1 MDSKNPLGVQIENEL
16 KDYFTRVVRIGEDW
30 YSQERLVRRIGMFE
44 NKVYPTGKFDTEGN
58 YKFWFDIISPRVS
71 AEVKNIDFDTKDVFV
86 YSNREIDTLPN
97 LVTNLK
103 VGEYMKKTGQAEE
116 INSSIEEGSA
126 RGNVVWKKVRG
137 TYERVD
143 GRNFFVINQTA
154 ENLDESPV
162 IERHE
167 LSAKQL
173 RAKKEKWQ
181 YIKEALEDCKTNS
194 YSNSSED
201 QDNESTTPFYEI
213 YERNGE
219 VALKDLKEWKTENG
233 VKTDAVAEG
242 DEDIYILAKVIG
254 AGLKP
259 DSSGTAEIKH
269 VLFAE
274 EMSKMPYEEYHRSA
288 YKGKWY
294 REGLYELLFDL
305 QIRANQIGN
314 QIAQGLEWSS
324 KTIFV
329 SPDNVGADNVIAD
342 LMNGDIVKASTLS
355 QVPVRM
361 QGIDQLIADW
371 NRVINQANEIANSQE
386 IVLGITPAS
395 GTPLG
400 TSRLLNQNAGKLF
413 DFIREKIAIP
423 FGAIFEN
430 WIVPSLIKDIK
441 MQDVL
446 RLTGDSDMM
455 NRFYELVVDS
465 WYVNNLAEIGA
476 HSEEVAET
484 IKADKMEELVARPEI
499 MIEGLKEVFQD
510 YKPFVSVVITGENT
524 RLPQEIEDL
533 ATFIGLETD
542 PIRRSAMIELAMKKK
557 SIDVAGLPKSDPE
570 QIQNPTQPSPSSPPD
585 IEVGAET

>member
-1 MDSKNPLGVQIENEL
+1 MPDTINPLGVQIEDEL

-30 YSQERLVRRIGMFE
+30 YSQEKLVRRIGMFE

-86 YSNREIDTLPN
+86 YSNREMDTLPN
-97 LVTNLK
+97 LITNLK
-103 VGEYMKKTGQAEE
+103 LGEYMKKTGQAEE

-137 TYERVD
+137 TYERTD

-154 ENLDESPV
+154 ENLDETPV

-173 RAKKEKWQ
+173 RAKKNKWK
-181 YIKEALEDCKTNS
+181 YVKEALIDCKTNS

-201 QDNESTTPFYEI
+201 QDTESTTPFYEI

-219 VALKDLKEWKTENG
+219 VSLKDLKTWKMENDVETEAIA
-233 VKTDAVAEG
+233 DD
-242 DEDIYILAKVIG
+242 DENIYVLAKVIG
-254 AGLKP
+254 AGIKP
-259 DSSGTAEIKH
+259 DSSGAAEIKYI
-269 VLFAE
+269 LFAE

-342 LMNGDIVKASTLS
+342 LQNGDIVKASSLS

-371 NRVINQANEIANSQE
+371 NRIIMQANDIANSQE
-386 IVLGITPAS
+386 IVMGITPAS

-400 TSRLLNQNAGKLF
+400 TSRLLNQNAGKFF

-430 WIVPSLIKDIK
+430 WIIPSLIKDMK
-441 MQDVL
+441 MKDIL

-455 NRFYELVVDS
+455 NRFFELVVNS
-465 WYVNNLAEIGA
+465 WYINNLDEIGV
-476 HSEEVAET
+476 HSEEVALT
-484 IKADKMEELVARPEI
+484 IKADKMAELVSRNEI
-499 MIEGLKEVFQD
+499 MIEGLKEVFED
-510 YKPFVSVVITGENT
+510 YKPFASVIITGENT

-533 ATFIGLETD
+533 AIFINLEQD
-542 PIRRSAMIELAMKKK
+542 PVRRSAMIELAMKKK
-557 SIDVAGLPKSDPE
+557 SIDVAGLPK
-570 QIQNPTQPSPSSPPD
+570 TQPQQPQAPAQLSSPPD
-585 IEVGAET
+585 IEVGVET